1 MSNRYNINKILL
13 TWFLEGY
20 GVSFFGF
27 RCSPF
32 ILIFIGCPQ
41 WQRNGKK
48 IREKISSIQLML
60 FMIFNGGLF
69 KLMGG
74 FHEIIYT
81 HNRAHLWDFNINH
94 SSSILFVIFSGH
106 MWSLIEIVVV
116 CDSGCQKFGN
126 EMIH

>member
-1 MSNRYNINKILL
+1 MI
-13 TWFLEGY
+13 
-20 GVSFFGF
+20 F
-27 RCSPF
+27 RGIWC
-32 ILIFIGCPQ
+32 LIFRFSLFTFYTYFYRLSPMRKE
-41 WQRNGKK
+41 WKKNQR
-48 IREKISSIQLML
+48 KISSIQLML